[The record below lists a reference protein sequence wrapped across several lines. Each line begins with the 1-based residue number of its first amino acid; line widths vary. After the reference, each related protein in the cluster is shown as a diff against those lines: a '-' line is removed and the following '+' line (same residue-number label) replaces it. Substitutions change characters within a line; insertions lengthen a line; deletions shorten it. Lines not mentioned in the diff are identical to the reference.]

1 MKKII
6 SILFG
11 ASLLLTTSAQSAG
24 LVGVKVGGGEL
35 AGESESYTPGTA
47 ASKVAAQSAD
57 VSNEYAAIFAELGLG
72 DGPFSVG
79 LEYVPFEANIRLDKG
94 ESSSGANV
102 SDATT
107 LYALFGKEAGAGSVY
122 LKAGYFMADVT
133 VVQDA
138 QTTVNSHD
146 DKLEGPMIGI
156 GFQSEANNIGLIFR
170 GEVTYTELDS
180 VSITTTSNG
189 STSVKK
195 TGDGDITTFSVG
207 VAKSF

>member
-11 ASLLLTTSAQSAG
+11 ASLLVATSAQSAG
-24 LVGVKVGGGEL
+24 MVGIKIGQGEL
-35 AGESESYTPGTA
+35 NGENDAYTAGDTNI
-47 ASKVAAQSAD
+47 AAQSAD
-57 VSNEYAAIFAELGLG
+57 VSNEYGAIFAEIGLG
-72 DGPFSVG
+72 DSPISVG
-79 LEYVPFEANIRLDKG
+79 VEYVPFEADIRLDKG

-107 LYALFGKEAGAGSVY
+107 LYALFGKEAGVGSVY
-122 LKAGYFMADVT
+122 VKAGYFMADVKT
-133 VVQDA
+133 VQDG
-138 QTTVNSHD
+138 QTTINSSD
-146 DKLEGPMIGI
+146 DTLEGPMVGI
-156 GFQSEANNIGLIFR
+156 GFQSEANSIGLIFR
-170 GEVTYTELDS
+170 GELTYTELDS

-189 STSVKK
+189 SANVKK

>member
-24 LVGVKVGGGEL
+24 MVGIKIGQGEL
-35 AGESESYTPGTA
+35 NGENDSYTPGTA

-57 VSNEYAAIFAELGLG
+57 VSNEYGAIFAEIGLG
-72 DGPFSVG
+72 DSPISVG
-79 LEYVPFEANIRLDKG
+79 VEYVPFEADIRLDKG

-107 LYALFGKEAGAGSVY
+107 LYALFGKEAGVGSVY
-122 LKAGYFMADVT
+122 VKAGYFMADVS
-133 VVQDA
+133 VVQDG
-138 QTTVNSHD
+138 QTTINSSD
-146 DKLEGPMIGI
+146 DTLEGPMVGI
-156 GFQSEANNIGLIFR
+156 GFQSEANSIGLIFR
-170 GEVTYTELDS
+170 GELTYTELDS

-189 STSVKK
+189 SSSVKK

>member
-11 ASLLLTTSAQSAG
+11 ASLLVATSAQSAG
-24 LVGVKVGGGEL
+24 MVGIKIGQGEL
-35 AGESESYTPGTA
+35 NGENDAYTAGDTNI
-47 ASKVAAQSAD
+47 AAQSGD
-57 VSNEYAAIFAELGLG
+57 VSNEYGAIFAEIGLG
-72 DGPFSVG
+72 DTPISVG
-79 LEYVPFEANIRLDKG
+79 VEYVPFEADIRLEKG

-107 LYALFGKEAGAGSVY
+107 LYALFAKEAGTGSAYV
-122 LKAGYFMADVT
+122 KAGYFMADVKT
-133 VVQDA
+133 VQDG
-138 QTTVNSHD
+138 QTTINSSD
-146 DKLEGPMIGI
+146 DSLEGPMIGI
-156 GFQSEANNIGLIFR
+156 GFQSEANSIGLIFR
-170 GEVTYTELDS
+170 GELTYTELDS

-189 STSVKK
+189 SSSVKK

>member
-1 MKKII
+1 M
-6 SILFG
+6 FG

-24 LVGVKVGGGEL
+24 LVGIKIGGGEL
-35 AGESESYTPGTA
+35 NGENDAYTAGDTN
-47 ASKVAAQSAD
+47 VAAQSGD
-57 VSNEYAAIFAELGLG
+57 VSNEYGAIFAELGLG
-72 DGPFSVG
+72 DGPISVG
-79 LEYVPFEANIRLDKG
+79 VEYVPFEADIRLDKG

>member
-11 ASLLLTTSAQSAG
+11 ASLLIATSAQSAG
-24 LVGVKVGGGEL
+24 MVGIKVGQGEL
-35 AGESESYTPGTA
+35 NGESSGYTPGTA
-47 ASKVAAQSAD
+47 GSAVAAQSAD

-94 ESSSGANV
+94 ESSSGADV
-102 SDATT
+102 DDATT
-107 LYALFGKEAGAGSVY
+107 LYALFAKEAGAGSVY
-122 LKAGYFMADVT
+122 VKAGYFMADVST
-133 VVQDA
+133 TNDG
-138 QTTVNSHD
+138 QTTINSSD
-146 DKLEGPMIGI
+146 DSLEGPMVGI
-156 GFQSEANNIGLIFR
+156 GFQSSENSNGLIFR
-170 GEVTYTELDS
+170 GELTYTDLDS
-180 VSITTTSNG
+180 MNITTTSNG

-195 TGDGDITTFSVG
+195 TADGDITTISVG